1 MVCMVEPQIR
11 EQVLAK
17 IREYSPLPT
26 ELVGLLKNEM
36 SYRDVQDVL
45 SELIESG
52 QVILDSDLRLHIKP
66 LAA

>member
-11 EQVLAK
+11 ERVLAK
-17 IREYSPLPT
+17 IREHSPLPT

-52 QVILDSDLRLHIKP
+52 DVTLDSDLHLHIKP

>member
-1 MVCMVEPQIR
+1 MTCMAEPQIR
-11 EQVLAK
+11 ERVLAE
-17 IREYSPLPT
+17 IRQHSPLPT
-26 ELVGLLKNEM
+26 ELVGLLKSEV

-52 QVILDSDLRLHIKP
+52 DVILDSDLHLHIKL

>member
-11 EQVLAK
+11 ERVLAQ
-17 IREYSPLPT
+17 IRERSPLPT
-26 ELVGLLKNEM
+26 ELVGLLENDM
-36 SYRDVQDVL
+36 SYREVQDVL

-52 QVILDSDLRLHIKP
+52 EVILDSDLHLHIKP

>member
-11 EQVLAK
+11 ERVLAK
-17 IREYSPLPT
+17 IREHSPLPT
-26 ELVGLLKNEM
+26 ELVALLKNEM
-36 SYRDVQDVL
+36 SYLEVQDVL

-52 QVILDSDLRLHIKP
+52 KVTLDSNLHLHAKQ